1 MVTGFWEVVDRQYQ
15 GRWQHLGDPAFDAY
29 ETAQLEHAVAVL
41 SSGGAKVALFTSPY
55 FRTGEQPNGDPWPQD
70 DPARVDRLNQLIDQV
85 AGRHPGVVSVVPLN
99 RFLDP
104 AGHFTWTLD
113 GHVARQGDGV
123 HTTLAGGTYL
133 APRVLPLLAAGPVAL
148 SRPGPPDDRSVALVS
163 KTNYNWGHDVDPP
176 QRRHRSRPSAAVP
189 GVGEVDPAEAEL
201 AARLRMAVT
210 RLHRRLRQ
218 QAAGGLTP
226 SQASALV
233 GVEHLGSPT
242 LGALAARESVQP
254 PTMTKV
260 VGALEELG
268 YVTRVTDPS
277 DRRVARLTITPAGS
291 RDAPDRPVAQDG
303 VPGRPRPPPGSR
315 RPRRARPPDRPA
327 RAAGR
332 HGRAV
337 SAVRA
342 AARQTFS
349 SLRVRNFRLYFTAQ
363 LISVSG
369 TWMQAVAQ
377 AWLVLHLTGSGVA
390 LGIVVGLQFL
400 PMLLLGPFGGLVAD
414 RVDKRTLLFVT
425 QSAGG
430 LLALAL
436 GVLVVTDT
444 VVLWQVYLLAGL
456 LGVVNLF
463 DNPARQTFMIEMVG
477 RDDLPNAVSLNA
489 ALMNGSRI
497 VGPAIGGVII
507 TVFGLGVC
515 FFVNAASYVAV
526 IVGLAMM
533 RTAELRPTEPVA
545 RAKGQ
550 VREGF
555 RYVWATPALRN
566 VLLSVALIGI
576 FAYNFTVTLALLA
589 KVTFDGGAGA
599 YAGLTACMGAGAVV
613 GGLIAA
619 HRAKPTPRLLQVLAL
634 VFGGL
639 LAAVALAPTL
649 LAADLL
655 IVLMGAASIG
665 FIATANATL
674 QLTADPAMRGR
685 VMALYA
691 MAFLGTTPIGAP
703 LVGAIAQWTN
713 PRVALLTGAVATVV
727 SAGLLMW
734 RHQARLRTDEGADD
748 ARIHLVEVR
757 AVEETESETRVG

>member
-1 MVTGFWEVVDRQYQ
+1 M
-15 GRWQHLGDPAFDAY
+15 
-29 ETAQLEHAVAVL
+29 
-41 SSGGAKVALFTSPY
+41 
-55 FRTGEQPNGDPWPQD
+55 
-70 DPARVDRLNQLIDQV
+70 
-85 AGRHPGVVSVVPLN
+85 
-99 RFLDP
+99 
-104 AGHFTWTLD
+104 
-113 GHVARQGDGV
+113 
-123 HTTLAGGTYL
+123 
-133 APRVLPLLAAGPVAL
+133 
-148 SRPGPPDDRSVALVS
+148 
-163 KTNYNWGHDVDPP
+163 
-176 QRRHRSRPSAAVP
+176 
-189 GVGEVDPAEAEL
+189 
-201 AARLRMAVT
+201 
-210 RLHRRLRQ
+210 
-218 QAAGGLTP
+218 
-226 SQASALV
+226 
-233 GVEHLGSPT
+233 
-242 LGALAARESVQP
+242 
-254 PTMTKV
+254 
-260 VGALEELG
+260 
-268 YVTRVTDPS
+268 
-277 DRRVARLTITPAGS
+277 
-291 RDAPDRPVAQDG
+291 
-303 VPGRPRPPPGSR
+303 
-315 RPRRARPPDRPA
+315 
-327 RAAGR
+327 
-332 HGRAV
+332 
-337 SAVRA
+337 SAVRV

-349 SLRVRNFRLYFTAQ
+349 SLRIRNFRLFFTAQ

-369 TWMQAVAQ
+369 TWMQSVAQ

-400 PMLLLGPFGGLVAD
+400 PMLVLGPFGGLVAD
-414 RVDKRTLLFVT
+414 RADKRRLLFAT
-425 QSAGG
+425 QTAGG
-430 LLALAL
+430 VLALAL
-436 GVLVVTDT
+436 GLLVVTDT

-489 ALMNGSRI
+489 VVMNASRV

-533 RTAELRPTEPVA
+533 RTAELHPTDPVVRA
-545 RAKGQ
+545 RGQ

-555 RYVWATPALRN
+555 RYVWRTPGLRN
-566 VLLSVALIGI
+566 VLLAVSLIGV

-599 YAGLTACMGAGAVV
+599 YAVLTSCMGAGAIV
-613 GGLIAA
+613 GGLAAA
-619 HRAKPTPRLLQVLAL
+619 HRARPTPRLLQVLAL

-703 LVGAIAQWTN
+703 LVGAIAQWTD
-713 PRVALLTGAVATVV
+713 PRVALLVGAVATVAA
-727 SAGLLMW
+727 AGLLMW
-734 RHQARLRTDEGADD
+734 RHQAGLRDGLTDAEV
-748 ARIHLVEVR
+748 HLVEVE
-757 AVEETESETRVG
+757 AVEETESRVG